1 MAQLADFTMAVRAH
15 FWNGSDKILP
25 LSKNCRMAGPSRQQL
40 PDFLLARIG
49 HPDYPGLAWQG
60 PGRTLFSVPWP
71 RFDGENSDLNREFTL
86 FKLLQEWE
94 SNQGRSLH
102 PPDPTRWKAR
112 LRNAIARSREI
123 EEVSDRAQTEG
134 GEPCRLYRF
143 TDPDASES
151 ASASA
156 SASVGSG
163 GNVAPLPTI
172 LVSVFYR
179 GVQVTS
185 HHLVTDCWVFYP
197 SVLSPQEQ
205 EQVSENLPPDVDRLE
220 LPPPYVDDVPVN
232 QVLSHFRQGIFLY
245 VTGGCVY
252 AVRRCVARVFW
263 RSSRSPDVENA
274 LQRDEAVELLDCA
287 DMGGDEQSLMVE
299 LSVGQSVMCS
309 GLVTVVV
316 TATR

>member
-1 MAQLADFTMAVRAH
+1 MAVRAH

-25 LSKNCRMAGPSRQQL
+25 LSKSCRMAGPSRQQL

-60 PGRTLFSVPWP
+60 PGRTFFSVPWP
-71 RFDGENSDLNREFTL
+71 
-86 FKLLQEWE
+86 
-94 SNQGRSLH
+94 
-102 PPDPTRWKAR
+102 RWKAR

-143 TDPDASES
+143 TDPDTSGSSQSPS
-151 ASASA
+151 A
-156 SASVGSG
+156 GSQ
-163 GNVAPLPTI
+163 GNFAPLSTI

-220 LPPPYVDDVPVN
+220 LPPPYVNDVPIN
-232 QVLSHFRQGIFLY
+232 QILSHFRQGIFLN

-274 LQRDEAVELLDCA
+274 LQRDEAVELLNCA

-299 LSVGQSVMCS
+299 LSVGQSVLCS

>member
-1 MAQLADFTMAVRAH
+1 
-15 FWNGSDKILP
+15 
-25 LSKNCRMAGPSRQQL
+25 MAGPSRQQL

-60 PGRTLFSVPWP
+60 PGRTFFSVPWP

-86 FKLLQEWE
+86 YKLLQEWE
-94 SNQGRSLH
+94 ANQGRPLH

-143 TDPDASES
+143 T
-151 ASASA
+151 
-156 SASVGSG
+156 
-163 GNVAPLPTI
+163 NFAPLSTI

-220 LPPPYVDDVPVN
+220 LPPPYVNDVPIN
-232 QVLSHFRQGIFLY
+232 QILSHFRQGIFLN

-274 LQRDEAVELLDCA
+274 LQRDEAVELLNCA

-299 LSVGQSVMCS
+299 LSVGQSVLCS